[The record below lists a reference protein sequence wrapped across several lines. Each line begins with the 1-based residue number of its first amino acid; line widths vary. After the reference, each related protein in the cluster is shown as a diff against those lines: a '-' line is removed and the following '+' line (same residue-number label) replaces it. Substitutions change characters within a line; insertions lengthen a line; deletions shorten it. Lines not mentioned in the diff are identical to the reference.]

1 MQGTKNRG
9 NSKLNIL
16 RRDIK
21 RNYFIYLMLLPV
33 VTYYILFHYMPMY
46 GAQIAFKN
54 FDVNQGIW
62 GSPFTGFRH
71 FLSFF
76 NSYYFKRLITN
87 TILLSGLDILFGFP
101 APIILALLLNEVK
114 KLRFK
119 KIVQTVSYLPHFIS
133 VVVIAGLIIDFT
145 TQNGLINEIRQ
156 MFGGRPISFLNFPQY
171 FRPLYISTNMWQH
184 IGWGSIIYLAAIS
197 NIDQQLYEAA
207 RIDGAGRLRQCF
219 SITLPGI
226 IPMITIL
233 LILRIG
239 NIMTVGA
246 EKILLLYNPSIY
258 ETSDVIS
265 TFVYRKG
272 LLEANYSYSTAV
284 GLFNSLINFTILV
297 TVNYVSRR
305 VSENSL
311 W

>member
-297 TVNYVSRR
+297 TVNYVSRK